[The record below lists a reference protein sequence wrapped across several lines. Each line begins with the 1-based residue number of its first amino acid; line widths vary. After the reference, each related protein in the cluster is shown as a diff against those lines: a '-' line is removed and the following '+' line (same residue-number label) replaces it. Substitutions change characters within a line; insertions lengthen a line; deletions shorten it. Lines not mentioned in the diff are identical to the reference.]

1 MKEDHRSYRC
11 NFCTCEKKAVTFVT
25 NSNNKMSPKLN
36 FFGLYVTMQSLLIYN
51 LL

>member
-36 FFGLYVTMQSLLIYN
+36 FFWPLCNHAISFN
-51 LL
+51 L